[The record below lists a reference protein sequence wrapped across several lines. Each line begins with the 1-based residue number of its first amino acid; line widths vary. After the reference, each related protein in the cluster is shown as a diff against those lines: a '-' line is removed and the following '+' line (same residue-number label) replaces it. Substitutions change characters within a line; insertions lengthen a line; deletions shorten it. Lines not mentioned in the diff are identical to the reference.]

1 MIENQIKEINKKR
14 IELVIKDFKE
24 KLIEEG
30 KDEFEIFYRNF
41 QNEFKM
47 TILKMNETHSN
58 QIKKIYEMQN
68 RIEDYSAMLKS
79 ISDELKEQ
87 KILLNSNFEK
97 YLDQIEKEKN
107 ITVENYKSD
116 MNDYI
121 RNRVKV
127 FENYLI
133 SQSNK

>member
-14 IELVIKDFKE
+14 IELIIKEFKE

-30 KDEFEIFYRNF
+30 KEEFENFYQNL

-58 QIKKIYEMQN
+58 QINKIYEMQN
-68 RIEDYSAMLKS
+68 RIEDYAEMLKS
-79 ISDELKEQ
+79 ISEDLKQQ
-87 KILLNSNFEK
+87 KIILNSNFEK

-107 ITVENYKSD
+107 FTVENYKSD
-116 MNDYI
+116 MNEYI

>member
-1 MIENQIKEINKKR
+1 LIENQIKEINKKR

-30 KDEFEIFYRNF
+30 KEEFENFYKNL

-58 QIKKIYEMQN
+58 QINKIYEMQN
-68 RIEDYSAMLKS
+68 KIEDYAEMLKS
-79 ISDELKEQ
+79 ISEELKQQ

-107 ITVENYKSD
+107 MTVENYKSD
-116 MNDYI
+116 MNEYI

-127 FENYLI
+127 FENYLN

>member
-30 KDEFEIFYRNF
+30 KEEFENFYKNL

-58 QIKKIYEMQN
+58 QINKIYEMQN
-68 RIEDYSAMLKS
+68 KIEDYAEMLKS
-79 ISDELKEQ
+79 ISEELKQQ

-107 ITVENYKSD
+107 MTVENYKSD
-116 MNDYI
+116 MNEYI

-127 FENYLI
+127 FENYLN